1 MRNLSITVNE
11 EIGQRLEALADQT
24 GHSVDGCIQIALQE
38 FLEGWED
45 YLRMVAVIHQG
56 EARPLLTSS
65 L

>member
-11 EIGQRLEALADQT
+11 EVGARLEALAAQT
-24 GHSVDGCIQIALQE
+24 GNSLDGCVQIALQE

-45 YLRMVAVIHQG
+45 YLRMMAVIHQG
-56 EARPLLTSS
+56 EARPLLNS

>member
-24 GHSVDGCIQIALQE
+24 GNTVDGCVMIALQE

-45 YLRMVAVIHQG
+45 YVRMVAVIHQG
-56 EARPLLTSS
+56 ESRPS
-65 L
+65 LGAV